1 MWCLLGGWCGAGPEV
16 ASALVASPG
25 STQTAST
32 GHRCH
37 CARAFMNHGGCLRV
51 VIEVVMAWARLV
63 QLDAGSP
70 QWECYQE

>member
-1 MWCLLGGWCGAGPEV
+1 
-16 ASALVASPG
+16 
-25 STQTAST
+25 
-32 GHRCH
+32 
-37 CARAFMNHGGCLRV
+37 MNHGGCLRV